1 MPIIGRNNFTTVPEY
16 HKAALTDFPSAK
28 RCLAFGDSWFQY
40 PPRPIDIEKRLARAF
55 KGTLFLDE
63 AVPGRDSAQWKLSLP
78 RVQREIGTFGFDA
91 ILLSSGGNDVVGDEL
106 LEYVKTAAQALAVGT
121 TNWGTIPPAVFDH
134 VRLELFEHALG
145 YAIADFRE
153 IVQYRN
159 MYSPDTIVFVH
170 TYDYIYP
177 SGDPFELGPITVGPW
192 AKPALD
198 AVGLT
203 DPGQQRVV
211 TNWLLDQFAVALKAF
226 ASQNANVRVVDSRGT
241 LTSRRQWQ
249 NEIHPT
255 RGGFELIANTWWIPA
270 LTGVL
275 A

>member
-1 MPIIGRNNFTTVPEY
+1 MPTIGRNHFTTLADY
-16 HKAALTDFPSAK
+16 AAATASFPTAK

-40 PPRPIDIEKRLARAF
+40 PPKPIDIEKQLARAF

-63 AVPGRDSAQWKLSLP
+63 AVPGRDSAQWKLALP
-78 RVQREIGTFGFDA
+78 RVQREIGTFRFDA

-106 LEYVKTAAQALAVGT
+106 LEYVKTAAQAQSVGAT
-121 TNWGTIPPAVFDH
+121 DWGPIPPEVFDH
-134 VRLELFEHALG
+134 VRLELFAHALG

-159 MYSPDTIVFVH
+159 MYSRDTIIFVH

-177 SGDPFELGPITVGPW
+177 SGDPFELGPVTVGPW

-203 DPGQQRVV
+203 DPDRQRIV
-211 TNWLLDQFAVALKAF
+211 TNWLLDQFANALNAF

-241 LTSRRQWQ
+241 LTSKRQWQ

-255 RGGFELIANTWWIPA
+255 KSGFELIAERCWVPA
-270 LTGVL
+270 LTGIL